1 MKDAREKLRKFWAW
15 NPGKIL
21 LAIGCC
27 GLLLLTLIP
36 LFRLTVYAV
45 PYYDDYNFGRFATA
59 AMEQEQS
66 KWAAISGA
74 LDCSRIQWYA
84 WQGTYS
90 SIFFMTL
97 MPAIWGEQYYF
108 LGPVFIL
115 LLLFAGTMVF
125 TWTIL
130 RKVLEMDRW
139 NSLAIQAVITTAVF
153 MFIYSA
159 QSGFYWYNGGVHYVG
174 MHGFG
179 LLLLSA
185 AICLERAKGRTS
197 TGLLLTVLLVSVV
210 LEHRK
215 KGLWLLPAAL
225 VYIIGFGL
233 NVAAPGNSVRARSY
247 VGWGYSPLE
256 SIGRSFLEAVKH
268 LPEFTGSIVL
278 MVMVMLLPAIWQALR
293 GTNYRFRCPGIV
305 LAWSFCLYAAGYTPS
320 LYSLGHAGLSRTL
333 NAVKITY
340 LVLLFLNEIYWCGWL
355 QQRLQKKA
363 GSKFRWLAKWDGT
376 AVWWFYAIMGLEFIM
391 IFQVS
396 PNQAGHYSAYG
407 AYYYVHSGEA
417 YNFHQEYLERVEKLL
432 GDEENVQLEPYH
444 FKPWFLC
451 MGDISENADN
461 EANRSLAIWYDK
473 ESVTLISE
481 D

>member
-1 MKDAREKLRKFWAW
+1 
-15 NPGKIL
+15 
-21 LAIGCC
+21 
-27 GLLLLTLIP
+27 
-36 LFRLTVYAV
+36 
-45 PYYDDYNFGRFATA
+45 
-59 AMEQEQS
+59 
-66 KWAAISGA
+66 
-74 LDCSRIQWYA
+74 
-84 WQGTYS
+84 
-90 SIFFMTL
+90 
-97 MPAIWGEQYYF
+97 
-108 LGPVFIL
+108 
-115 LLLFAGTMVF
+115 
-125 TWTIL
+125 
-130 RKVLEMDRW
+130 
-139 NSLAIQAVITTAVF
+139 

-179 LLLLSA
+179 LLMLSV
-185 AICLERAKGRTS
+185 AICLERAEGRTAA
-197 TGLLLTVLLVSVV
+197 GLLFTASVLLSMITAGSNFVTALQGLLSLLTILFISVV
-210 LEHRK
+210 VEHRK
-215 KGLWLLPAAL
+215 KGLWLLPATL

-256 SIGRSFLEAVKH
+256 SIGRSFLEGVKH

-278 MVMVMLLPAIWQALR
+278 MVMVMLLPLIWQALKE
-293 GTNYRFRCPGIV
+293 TEYRFRYPGVV
-305 LAWSFCLYAAGYTPS
+305 LLWSFCLYATGYTPS

-340 LVLLFLNEIYWCGWL
+340 LLLLFLNEIYWCGWL

-363 GSKFRWLAKWDGT
+363 SGSTARWLANWNGA

-407 AYYYVHSGEA
+407 AYYYVHTGEA

-432 GDEENVQLEPYH
+432 GDEDDVQLQPYH
-444 FKPWFLC
+444 YKPWFLC
-451 MGDISENADN
+451 MGDLSEDENN

-473 ESVTLISE
+473 DSVTLISE